1 MRHISQLPGG
11 YWVRKSVR
19 GQKFDRYFSSV
30 QAGSMEQALIAAT
43 AYRDQLVAQH
53 VGAVSYQ
60 RGNISTT
67 TGYVGVAMHCR
78 GNPARPGE
86 VVHQFRAQAP
96 DAGGRTRSR
105 SWSIPRYGLLGAY
118 TQAVRW
124 RLTATGEPAP
134 LDVEIE
140 AAFSEKFLPLYMK
153 FARDEAE
160 PDERA
165 AFFSSLE
172 GLYRTTPTE
181 AIREKLRVGRVCG

>member
-1 MRHISQLPGG
+1 M
-11 YWVRKSVR
+11 RKSVR